1 MPWKSS
7 VKQMNKEVFLRAGGL
22 KYLLQLLRLVH
33 TTNWTTSSRH
43 VKLLEI
49 VLLETL
55 HPLAA
60 CFRFRRFVGFN
71 VIIAVNGKYI
81 YVYTYCTI
89 IQVVGDTLAG
99 NADFKDF

>member
-22 KYLLQLLRLVH
+22 SYLLQLLRLVH

-71 VIIAVNGKYI
+71 VIIAVNTLR
-81 YVYTYCTI
+81 TYWTI
-89 IQVVGDTLAG
+89 IQVVGDTLAR

>member
-1 MPWKSS
+1 
-7 VKQMNKEVFLRAGGL
+7 MNKEVFLRAGGL
-22 KYLLQLLRLVH
+22 NYLLQLLRLVH

-43 VKLLEI
+43 FKQLEI

-71 VIIAVNGKYI
+71 VIIAVNTFRYLLHSYQTIGRWSIYI
-81 YVYTYCTI
+81 GMARYISHVTCI
-89 IQVVGDTLAG
+89 N
-99 NADFKDF
+99 NAL